1 MARSNGNGNGC
12 DWQGRRKLRRA
23 RAHLLA
29 RTRYADQSNSR
40 LTTSVVMVGVVV
52 SLVFSL
58 LLPITG
64 VAAGLGGYAYY
75 TRDFPAP
82 EKVTEKQAPR
92 STFFYDREGNQLYE
106 SFDPQQ
112 GRHMSVSLA
121 DLPSYVIDATLA
133 VEDPTF
139 YENPGFDPRS
149 IARAF
154 WQNFQQGDI
163 VSGASTITQQLV
175 RNVLFDEKERY
186 EQSYNRK
193 IREALLAFQL
203 SQWYSKDE
211 ILQMYLNEIWYGHLS
226 YGIEAASWTYF
237 GKHARELTLAEA
249 AFLVGLP
256 QAPNLYD
263 PYSNFK
269 AAKARQE
276 YVLDRLELHGF
287 ITIQETEEAKSAP
300 LTFVSRDIKI
310 TSPHF
315 VYYVE
320 GALEQLLG
328 LERVRQGGLR
338 VYTTLDPHLQQL
350 GEEAAREHI
359 AKIKDLNANNAALVA
374 MDPRT
379 GEVLAMVGSVDYW
392 DVSIQGQVNVAVAD
406 RQPGSTLKP
415 FTYATAFE
423 QLGWGPATVLIDQPT
438 DFPGGQGMPPYRP
451 KNHDLKFRG
460 PVTVRNALAPSLN
473 VPAVLTL
480 QAVGVP
486 ALLQTLH
493 RLGITSLPSDQY
505 WGLSITL
512 GGGEVKLLDLVYAY
526 SAFANQGVQVG
537 APVPAQRQ
545 VAGQREYEPVSIAR
559 VTDEFGK
566 VLYEYQPPAGKEV
579 ISPQIAFLI
588 SDILSDDVARSPTYG
603 LHSFLDIGRPAV
615 AKTGTTDDYRDG
627 WTVGYTPQLVTGV
640 WVGNSDNSPMKDVY
654 GVSGAGYIWGNF
666 MKRALES
673 LPATPFQPPDGLV
686 RVKTCKITG
695 LLATSADPAVV
706 EDWHI
711 AGHEPRDYC
720 YLHREQPVVQPT
732 PSATPGAGNTPSAT
746 PGAGNTPSATPGAGA
761 TPRAGNTP
769 TPTAGRGPSPTPTP
783 IARR

>member
-1 MARSNGNGNGC
+1 MSNGNGRRR
-12 DWQGRRKLRRA
+12 DWQSQRKLRRA

-29 RTRYADQSNSR
+29 RVRYADESNAS
-40 LTTSVVMVGVVV
+40 LTATTIKITVIAFIVC
-52 SLVFSL
+52 SL
-58 LLPITG
+58 LLPVTAL
-64 VAAGLGGYAYY
+64 AAGMGGYAYY
-75 TRDFPAP
+75 TRDFPSP
-82 EKVTEKQAPR
+82 EKVSERQAPR
-92 STFFYDREGNQLYE
+92 STFFYDREGNQLFE
-106 SFDPQQ
+106 TFDPQQ
-112 GRHMSVSLA
+112 GRHMGVSLA

-139 YENPGFDPRS
+139 YDNPGFDPRS
-149 IARAF
+149 IVRAF

-175 RNVLFDEKERY
+175 RNVLFDEKQRY
-186 EQSYNRK
+186 EQSYDRK

-256 QAPNLYD
+256 QAPNRYD
-263 PYSNFK
+263 PYANFRE
-269 AAKARQE
+269 AKARQV
-276 YVLDRLELHGF
+276 YVLNRLELHGH
-287 ITIQETEEAKSAP
+287 ITVEEAEAAKAEP
-300 LTFVSRDIKI
+300 LNFVSREITI

-315 VYYVE
+315 VYYAQGV
-320 GALEQLLG
+320 LEQLLG
-328 LERVRQGGLR
+328 RDRVRKGGLR
-338 VYTTLDPHLQQL
+338 VYTTLDPRLQKI
-350 GEEAAREHI
+350 GEEAAAEHI
-359 AKIKDLNANNAALVA
+359 AKIKHLNANNAALVA

-392 DVSIQGQVNVAVAD
+392 DESIDGQVNVAIAD

-438 DFPGGQGMPPYRP
+438 SFPGGPGSPPYAP

-473 VPAVLTL
+473 VPAVLAL
-480 QAVGVP
+480 QAIGVP

-493 RLGITSLPSDQY
+493 RMGITSLPSDQY

-512 GGGEVKLLDLVYAY
+512 GGGEVKLIDLVFAY
-526 SAFANQGVQVG
+526 SAFANGGVQVG
-537 APVPAQRQ
+537 APVPPERQ
-545 VAGQREYEPVSIAR
+545 VAGMREFEPVAIAK
-559 VTDEFGK
+559 VTDEFGN
-566 VLYEYQPPAGKEV
+566 VLYEYRPPAGKEV
-579 ISPQIAFLI
+579 ISPQIAYLI

-603 LHSFLDIGRPAV
+603 LHSFLDIGRPAA
-615 AKTGTTDDYRDG
+615 AKTGTTDNYKDG
-627 WTVGYTPQLVTGV
+627 WTVGYTPQLVAGV
-640 WVGNSDNSPMKDVY
+640 WVGNADNSAMKDVY
-654 GVSGAGYIWGNF
+654 GVSGAGFIWGNF

-673 LPATPFQPPDGLV
+673 EPAMAFQRPEGLV
-686 RVKTCKITG
+686 KVKTCKITG
-695 LLATSADPAVV
+695 LLATAADPAVV

-711 AGHEPRDYC
+711 AGHEPRDFC
-720 YLHREQPVVQPT
+720 YLHREQLVVQPT
-732 PSATPGAGNTPSAT
+732 PGATPGPTAT
-746 PGAGNTPSATPGAGA
+746 PEAAT
-761 TPRAGNTP
+761 TPRPTTSRIVATP
-769 TPTAGRGPSPTPTP
+769 TPTPRASPRNEPPGR
-783 IARR
+783 RR